1 MDSNF
6 LTLNH
11 FLIPN
16 SYGCILSMLIFDDD
30 SDKFIPEFKS
40 DIYLPYL
47 NSPSLNSVLEFQIYD
62 AEKRLVW
69 FMDLSQL
76 YRYKEVLA

>member
-1 MDSNF
+1 
-6 LTLNH
+6 
-11 FLIPN
+11 
-16 SYGCILSMLIFDDD
+16 
-30 SDKFIPEFKS
+30 
-40 DIYLPYL
+40 
-47 NSPSLNSVLEFQIYD
+47 LEFQIYD